1 MSSRAPPFVLYV
13 MATLRSSIGSV
24 GSNSARMMDKP
35 WNLSVMSTH
44 FKQRKYRRFNLHYPV
59 LVRFQHCHL
68 AAEIETTSK
77 NVSIGGLL
85 LHASSEIPQHTA
97 VNFVMTIQGGSVVRP
112 IRITGEG
119 KVVRV
124 ERGSREQEFA
134 IAVQCLSPLT
144 QIRQCLPAA
153 S

>member
-1 MSSRAPPFVLYV
+1 
-13 MATLRSSIGSV
+13 
-24 GSNSARMMDKP
+24 MDKLTD
-35 WNLSVMSTH
+35 LSVVSAH
-44 FKQRKYRRFNLHYPV
+44 FKQRKYRRFNLRYPV
-59 LVRFQHCHL
+59 LVRFQHGHL

-85 LHASSEIPQHTA
+85 LQATSEIPQHTA
-97 VNFVMTIQGGSVVRP
+97 VKFTMTIQGGPVVRP
-112 IRITGEG
+112 IRVIGEG

-134 IAVQCLSPLT
+134 IAVQCLSPVT